1 MKLPVRNA
9 PGRLPTVI
17 VLNSTEQQERFDDW
31 TREHAAILHHVAN
44 GFAEGADRQDLMQ
57 ELLLAVWKAIP
68 AFRGES
74 QVTSFLFRVTH
85 NTALTWRRTRHN
97 YQRRVERFEALT
109 PSAPTDAPPD
119 RSGVQLEQL
128 YAAIR
133 QLPPVDRSL
142 MLLSLDGL
150 SYREMAGVHGL
161 TESNVGVRLN
171 RARQKL
177 TESLKNISHELD

>member
-1 MKLPVRNA
+1 M
-9 PGRLPTVI
+9 
-17 VLNSTEQQERFDDW
+17 NSTEQQERFERW

-97 YQRRVERFEALT
+97 YQRRVEQFEALT
-109 PSAPTDAPPD
+109 PPTPTDAPPD
-119 RSGVQLEQL
+119 RSGIQLEQL

-150 SYREMAGVHGL
+150 SYREMASVHGL
-161 TESNVGVRLN
+161 SESNVGVRLN

-177 TESLKNISHELD
+177 TESLKTLSHELD

>member
-1 MKLPVRNA
+1 MNP
-9 PGRLPTVI
+9 
-17 VLNSTEQQERFDDW
+17 TEQQERFERW

-97 YQRRVERFEALT
+97 YQRRVERFE
-109 PSAPTDAPPD
+109 P
-119 RSGVQLEQL
+119 
-128 YAAIR
+128 
-133 QLPPVDRSL
+133 
-142 MLLSLDGL
+142 
-150 SYREMAGVHGL
+150 
-161 TESNVGVRLN
+161 
-171 RARQKL
+171 
-177 TESLKNISHELD
+177 